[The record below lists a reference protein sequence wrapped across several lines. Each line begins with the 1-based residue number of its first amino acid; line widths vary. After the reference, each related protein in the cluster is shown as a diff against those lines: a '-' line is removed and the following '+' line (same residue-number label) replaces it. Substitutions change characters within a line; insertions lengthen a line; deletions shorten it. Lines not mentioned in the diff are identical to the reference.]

1 MLASRHAAWRF
12 YLFTYLVFS
21 QFALTGSPFIRT
33 SSPRSKTHIANKIT
47 PSFVRADN
55 RSTLDRQKRHYSA
68 KKTSHLKVPD
78 CITDYKNRRKVAVIS
93 VISENTTFHICHSL
107 ATVDPLL
114 TEVRPDYTVAQTVD
128 LGQIHRTHCECCPPD
143 HLYARRMVTAAGK
156 IPDNWKLS
164 YSLAGHTDQELHA
177 AQQGAA
183 TMYSIGQPGSG
194 LVSGQTIYRK
204 IPPFQSLANPAAAIS
219 AAWWSKYSHLHLNG
233 LPASQS
239 AAAFSI

>member
-114 TEVRPDYTVAQTVD
+114 TEVPDYTVAQIAD
-128 LGQIHRTHCECCPPD
+128 LGRIHRTHCECCPPD